1 MKAEDNFLDICK
13 LTTDTLN
20 IPYDNIFSN
29 SRMKDI
35 VIPRAVASMV
45 AILGENT
52 KHSVI
57 AKVFNKNRASIYY
70 YEKQHSNNF
79 AYWAEYR
86 RAFNKVLGAYQAIES
101 SKKTFKNTKQM
112 NEFFTNNEING
123 NASGDIFVIV
133 KSGKNEIKIKTS
145 YFDFSDLIKKI
156 KFVLKDYKYDFKI
169 I

>member
-1 MKAEDNFLDICK
+1 MKSSI
-13 LTTDTLN
+13 LT
-20 IPYDNIFSN
+20 
-29 SRMKDI
+29 
-35 VIPRAVASMV
+35 
-45 AILGENT
+45 ILLIG
-52 KHSVI
+52 H
-57 AKVFNKNRASIYY
+57 
-70 YEKQHSNNF
+70 
-79 AYWAEYR
+79 
-86 RAFNKVLGAYQAIES
+86 NKVLGAYQAIES
-101 SKKTFKNTKQM
+101 SKKTFENTKQM